1 MNTYYN
7 MHKGK
12 LNVKVIYVPN
22 SLLHPP
28 GKLVLLH
35 ISTLRGN
42 NFVYCVTT
50 F

>member
-7 MHKGK
+7 MHKWK

-22 SLLHPP
+22 SLLYLP

-35 ISTLRGN
+35 ISTLRGYS
-42 NFVYCVTT
+42 FVYCVMT